1 MALKGFCCVGDW
13 GDTQNYFAH
22 KVKRIHT
29 RELKY
34 SVSCPYS
41 LNCEVYSVSSKDCIR
56 GSALGVCLCGLTERH
71 GPNSGIGHPHQI
83 EHMNRISFFVCFLF
97 CPLKPYMC
105 NTHCEYTAGSQKFL
119 CTLNRV
125 IGSRKIKHWSG
136 RRVKMLRV
144 AKCLCNLCKKIGNLG

>member
-41 LNCEVYSVSSKDCIR
+41 LYCEVYSVSSEDCIR

-83 EHMNRISFFVCFLF
+83 EHMNRVSFIVCFLF

-105 NTHCEYTAGSQKFL
+105 NTHCEYTAGSQNLLFL
-119 CTLNRV
+119 CTLTESLVLEKSN
-125 IGSRKIKHWSG
+125 IGRG
-136 RRVKMLRV
+136 
-144 AKCLCNLCKKIGNLG
+144 GE